1 MDADLRMKRMPV
13 WCPSL
18 TQPAP
23 NKAAPRRN
31 YCYAIRWSK

>member
-18 TQPAP
+18 T
-23 NKAAPRRN
+23 
-31 YCYAIRWSK
+31 